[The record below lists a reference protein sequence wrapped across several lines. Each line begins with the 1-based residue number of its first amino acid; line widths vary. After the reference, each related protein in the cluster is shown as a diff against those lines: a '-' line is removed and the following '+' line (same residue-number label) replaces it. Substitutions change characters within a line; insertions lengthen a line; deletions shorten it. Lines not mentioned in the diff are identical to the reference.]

1 MIFFPE
7 KAFSNP
13 TIQPPKKRELFVM
26 RGLISLG
33 IVFFLIFIL
42 WFFKEEHV
50 GYKSLYYLLTGALIF
65 RLIKIIHEWYH
76 YWGISAPEI
85 PERTREWTVDMLTTF
100 VPGEPY
106 EMTVKTLEAMVA
118 VTYPH
123 TTYLCDEGDDPY
135 LKKVCEELGVVH
147 VTREIKV
154 NAKAGNINNALK
166 QATGEITIILD
177 PDHIPAPNFIDRVLP
192 YFEND
197 EIGYAQ
203 CVQAYY
209 NQNESLIAKAAAEQ
223 TYHFY
228 GPMMMSMNRYG
239 TAQAIG
245 ANCAFRRSALDS
257 IGGHAAGLS
266 EDMHTAMQLHAKGW
280 KSVYVPEALS
290 RGLAPAT
297 LSAFYK
303 QQLKWSRGTFELLFV
318 SFPKL
323 VRGFTIRQTIHYLT
337 IPLYFLYGLIGLIDI
352 AIPIASMLMAEVPWN
367 MELGEL
373 LLFVAPLGFF
383 SVLIRQYSQRW
394 LLEESERG
402 FHLLGGILLAGT
414 WWVFLLGF
422 IYTIFRVKVPY
433 IPTPKEGES
442 ENALNLSL
450 PNITVILLSVFAI
463 IYGLSIDY
471 TPYTF
476 MMATFASFNIFI
488 LGSLV
493 IISQQKFV
501 RDIRYKYKLKKPTDR
516 IRGIWWNFRHGIIY
530 PLFRQRAGLLIVL
543 FLFAGGWY
551 FVDASLSEQD
561 YSTQK
566 YAKNVKGFYVGVEW
580 TETSVQFAS
589 MTDSSVTPQP
599 QNNFQIISLDHYDAF
614 LNPELIDSIIR
625 NGSIPM
631 LVWSKFPEG
640 NVDETF
646 QNILNGEYDSFL
658 DEYSKMLNK
667 FQVPVFVTIDIH
679 QEDMLDGTSARQ
691 HLFVKA
697 WEYVYQKL
705 DKSTSTKIGWVW
717 KVKPESIL
725 APQPYHRFID
735 WYNLDVAGL
744 NDTTS
749 LNLALTRLDSMI
761 EHSREFT
768 YRPILLSGIDD
779 SIFSSFRSNAA
790 LSRSMLDAN
799 PRIRGWILH
808 PYQPAIYPSA
818 SMLLED
824 SLFSAVRTDSYLQ
837 TTTSPQTVTSRS
849 GMSVVS
855 PLAFIRGVNYNLEN
869 EWRDGH
875 APLTRRQLEGDFE
888 AIRSMGANTIRRYA
902 PSQYDRNLLQIS
914 SEYGLNVLYGF
925 DFDPSI
931 DFRTDEAA
939 KTKYRA
945 QVRSAVTAYAE
956 KSTITAW
963 ILGDNTWNQL
973 SNHFSQPYLEVV
985 RTGYVDFLNE
995 LATEIHALDPG
1006 RPIIAPFTLDHEFT
1020 SAYKDFTQA
1029 GELDVIGINIF
1040 DDLYID
1046 AWYSLVER
1054 DSLAR
1059 PWIATAFGPQSHANR
1074 VTTPMTTSSQPIEPT
1089 PALKAQQYVDKWRHL
1104 TRTPSLLFQ
1113 GGLAFCWRDRMDG
1126 SLTWYGLTDSK
1137 GRKKKSYRALTN
1149 LWTSTKME
1157 SRLEN
1162 IVILSPNEP
1171 LQPGGWHEF
1180 RAISPANATDGTH
1193 ITWTLMPEGQL
1204 REVGKVFSQNKGRIG
1219 KIGFP
1224 RKPGLY
1230 RVYVYQYTDSGD
1242 VITASLPIQVG
1253 NSEEVPEES
1262 WWELLLTLIR

>member
-1 MIFFPE
+1 MVSFPE

-13 TIQPPKKRELFVM
+13 TIQPPRKKELLVL

-33 IVFFLIFIL
+33 LVFFLIFIL
-42 WFFKEEHV
+42 WFFKEEHI
-50 GYKSLYYLLTGALIF
+50 GYTPLYYLLTGALVF

-135 LKKVCEELGVVH
+135 LKKVCQDLGVVH
-147 VTREIKV
+147 VTRELKV

-192 YFEND
+192 YFED
-197 EIGYAQ
+197 EKIGYAQ

-223 TYHFY
+223 TYSFY

-245 ANCAFRRSALDS
+245 ANCAFRRAALDS

-323 VRGFTIRQTIHYLT
+323 VRGFTIRQMIHYLT

-352 AIPIASMLMAEVPWN
+352 AIPVASMLMAEVPWN

-373 LLFVAPLGFF
+373 ILFAAPLGFV
-383 SVLIRQYSQRW
+383 SILIRQYSQRW

-422 IYTIFRVKVPY
+422 IYTIFRIKVPY

-442 ENALNLSL
+442 ENAFNLSL
-450 PNITVILLSVFAI
+450 PNITVIFLSAFAI

-476 MMATFASFNIFI
+476 MMATFAAFNIFI

-501 RDIRYKYKLKKPTDR
+501 RDIRYKYNLKKPTDR
-516 IRGIWWNFRHGIIY
+516 IRGIWWNFRHGVIY
-530 PLFRQRAGLLIVL
+530 PFFRQRAGILIVIFL
-543 FLFAGGWY
+543 FLAGWY
-551 FVDASLSEQD
+551 IVDTALFEPD
-561 YSTQK
+561 YAGQK
-566 YAKNVKGFYVGVEW
+566 YAKNVKGFYVGVDW
-580 TETSVQFAS
+580 SETPAQFAS
-589 MTDSSVTPQP
+589 MSDSVPAPRP

-614 LNPELIDSIIR
+614 LNPTLIDSIIR

-631 LVWSKFPEG
+631 LVWSKLPEG

-646 QNILNGEYDSFL
+646 QNILNGGYDSFL
-658 DEYSKMLNK
+658 DEYSQMLSR
-667 FQVPVFVTIDIH
+667 FQVPVFVTIDLH
-679 QEDMLDGTSARQ
+679 QADIQNEAISRQ

-697 WEYVYQKL
+697 WEYIYQKL

-717 KVKPESIL
+717 KIKPESVQ

-735 WYNLDVAGL
+735 WYNLDVSGL
-744 NDTTS
+744 GDTTS
-749 LNLALTRLDSMI
+749 LDRVLTELDSLI
-761 EHSREFT
+761 EYSSQFT
-768 YRPILLSGIDD
+768 YRPILLSGLQDN
-779 SIFSSFRSNAA
+779 IFSSFESTAE
-790 LSRSMLDAN
+790 LSKNILNAN
-799 PRIRGWILH
+799 PRIRGWILY
-808 PYQPAIYPSA
+808 PNQPALYPA
-818 SMLLED
+818 DENFLED
-824 SLFSAVRTDSYLQ
+824 SLFSVAKTDSYFQ
-837 TTTSPQTVTSRS
+837 TPASTQPYLSGENVVAESRL
-849 GMSVVS
+849 G
-855 PLAFIRGVNYNLEN
+855 FIRGVNYNLES

-875 APLTRRQLEGDFE
+875 APLTRRQLEADFE
-888 AIRSMGANTIRRYA
+888 AIKSMGANTIRRYA
-902 PSQYDRNLLQIS
+902 PSQYDRNILQIS
-914 SEYGLNVLYGF
+914 AEYDLNVLYGF
-925 DFDPSI
+925 SFEPSI
-931 DFRTDEAA
+931 DFRTDESA
-939 KTKYRA
+939 KKVYRA
-945 QVRSAVTAYAE
+945 QIQKAISSHREKSAVTA
-956 KSTITAW
+956 W
-963 ILGDNTWNQL
+963 VLGDNTWNQL
-973 SNHFSQPYLEVV
+973 SNHFSQPYLEIV
-985 RTGYVDFLNE
+985 RQGYVDFLNE
-995 LATEIHALDPG
+995 LAGEIHQLDPT
-1006 RPIIAPFTLDHEFT
+1006 RPVIAPFTLDHELN
-1020 SAYKDFTQA
+1020 SAYKDFSQA
-1029 GELDVIGINIF
+1029 NKIDVIGINIF
-1040 DDLYID
+1040 DDLHID
-1046 AWYSLVER
+1046 SWYSLIAK
-1054 DSLAR
+1054 DSTAR
-1059 PWIATAFGPQSHANR
+1059 SWVVTAFGPQSHANR
-1074 VTTPMTTSSQPIEPT
+1074 AITPMTSSAQPIEPT
-1089 PALKAQQYVDKWRHL
+1089 PELKSQQYVQKWKRL
-1104 TRTPSLLFQ
+1104 NSNPSRLFQ

-1137 GRKKKSYRALTN
+1137 GRKKKSYRALSN
-1149 LWTSTKME
+1149 LWTASSEE
-1157 SRLEN
+1157 SKLEN

-1171 LQPGGWHEF
+1171 LEPGGWHEF
-1180 RAISPANATDGTH
+1180 RAISPANNLEGTH
-1193 ITWTLMPEGQL
+1193 ISWSLMPEGQL
-1204 REVGKVFSQNKGRIG
+1204 REVGKVFSQNQGQIG

-1230 RVYVYQYTDSGD
+1230 RIYVYQYTDAGD

-1262 WWELLLTLIR
+1262 WWELLLNLIR